1 MTRHLAEFN
10 FGTLAYP
17 WDDPRIAGFQN
28 AIAQVNDIAERSPGF
43 VWRLSDDEMEATQ
56 EDPAGPLADRPN
68 TASTLSVWEDVGSLY
83 RFVTKTLHARIM
95 RGAPDWFVPG
105 DSGFLV
111 CWWVPAGTRPT
122 VAERDGAL
130 ATPSERRRLGRL
142 FRRAA
147 PERPCP
153 RVTGGK
159 VATHLALIL
168 YNRP

>member
-28 AIAQVNDIAERSPGF
+28 AIAQVNAIAERSPGF
-43 VWRLSDDEMEATQ
+43 VWRLSDEGMEAVQ
-56 EDPAGPLADRPN
+56 DDPEGPLADRPN
-68 TASTLSVWEDVGSLY
+68 TASTLSVWTDAGSLY

-111 CWWVPAGTRPT
+111 CWWVPEGDHPT
-122 VAERDGAL
+122 VAEGMARWQ
-130 ATPSERRRLGRL
+130 RLQAEGPTDAC
-142 FRRAA
+142 F
-147 PERPCP
+147 
-153 RVTGGK
+153 G
-159 VATHLALIL
+159 ATHLKALAL
-168 YNRP
+168 GPSAEN

>member
-17 WDDPRIAGFQN
+17 WDDPRVAGFQN
-28 AIAQVNDIAERSPGF
+28 AIAQVNAIAERSPRF

-56 EDPAGPLADRPN
+56 EDPEGPLADRPN
-68 TASTLSVWEDVGSLY
+68 TASTLSVWEDAGSLY

-122 VAERDGAL
+122 VAEGMARWHRLQNEGDSDDCFGGRRLKDLAL
-130 ATPSERRRLGRL
+130 ASPAE
-142 FRRAA
+142 
-147 PERPCP
+147 
-153 RVTGGK
+153 K
-159 VATHLALIL
+159 
-168 YNRP
+168 